1 MKLPGRQPSKVYEF
15 LTPGTLVL
23 YKCLERGGRKD
34 LSGQRA
40 RVMRDFDCDEDSARA
55 GNRMYQIRFAQGEIT
70 NAYAK
75 ELTKVPS
82 STAWR
87 P

>member
-1 MKLPGRQPSKVYEF
+1 MKLPGRAPAKVYEF
-15 LTPGTLVL
+15 LAPGMLVL
-23 YKCLERGGRKD
+23 YRCLERGARKD

-40 RVMRDFDCDEDSARA
+40 RVLRDFDCDESAARV
-55 GNRMYQIRFAQGEIT
+55 GLRMYQIRFSQGEII

-75 ELTKVPS
+75 ELIKVPS